1 MDTPSTLPGVDLA
14 KIGVEELKKKWGWFL
29 ALGVLL
35 IVVGTIALGSAFLM
49 TVFSMV
55 LLGWLMVFGGILEAV
70 HAFACKKWSG
80 FFIDLLTGLLYV
92 VVGFMI
98 LANPEASAEVLTLLI
113 AVFLIFGGIFRVV
126 LSIGVQYQNWGWLLL
141 HGVIS
146 VVLGVLIWRQWPSS
160 GLWVIGMFV
169 GIDMIFN
176 GWTLVMLSLAA
187 KNMPTDE
194 APGAAGATA

>member
-1 MDTPSTLPGVDLA
+1 MDSTSTLPGVDLA
-14 KIGVEELKKKWGWFL
+14 QIGTEELRKKWGWFL
-29 ALGVLL
+29 GLGALL

-55 LLGWLMVFGGILEAV
+55 LLGWLMIFGGVLEAV
-70 HAFACKKWSG
+70 HAFSCKKWSG

-98 LANPEASAEVLTLLI
+98 VANPAASAEVLTLLI

-126 LSIGVQYQNWGWLLL
+126 LSISVQYQNWGWLLF

-146 VVLGVLIWRQWPSS
+146 VVLGVLIWRQWPYS

-176 GWTLVMLSLAA
+176 GWTLVMLALAA
-187 KNMPTDE
+187 KNMPEGKATE
-194 APGAAGATA
+194 ATA

>member
-1 MDTPSTLPGVDLA
+1 MDSTSTLPGVDLA
-14 KIGVEELKKKWGWFL
+14 QIGTEELRKKWGWFL
-29 ALGVLL
+29 GLGALL

-55 LLGWLMVFGGILEAV
+55 LLGWLMICGGVLEAV
-70 HAFACKKWSG
+70 HAFSCKKWSG
-80 FFIDLLTGLLYV
+80 FFIDLLAGLLYV

-98 LANPEASAEVLTLLI
+98 VANPAASAEVLTLLI

-126 LSIGVQYQNWGWLLL
+126 LAISVQYQNWGWLLF
-141 HGVIS
+141 HGIIS
-146 VVLGVLIWRQWPSS
+146 VVLGVLIWRQWPYS

-176 GWTLVMLSLAA
+176 GWTLVMLALAA
-187 KNMPTDE
+187 KNMPEDKAIE
-194 APGAAGATA
+194 ATA

>member
-80 FFIDLLTGLLYV
+80 FFIDLLTGLLYL

-98 LANPEASAEVLTLLI
+98 LANPAATAEVLTLLI

-146 VVLGVLIWRQWPSS
+146 VVLGVLIWRQWPES
-160 GLWVIGMFV
+160 GFWVIGMFV

-187 KNMPTDE
+187 KNMPTNE
-194 APGAAGATA
+194 ATGATA